1 MAASFETPFTYTATG
16 DLGCQRDTMLN
27 NELLLR
33 DQLGRPK
40 RRGYLSADGFTFGRP
55 NEKRDNSA
63 GDALRG
69 WSGTTSSL
77 PFHHQEKKAE
87 RDFMSLNRA
96 AVQAG
101 LVTAP
106 EHYEFRATHDVR
118 RRASGE
124 EKKRTRVRRIPP
136 TMVFGIST
144 RPSTPIFDLL
154 EHKYQDRWQQ
164 QRRQQEL
171 AKKQEDTKRRS
182 HTAPPL
188 RKQHSRAVYSTRASL
203 LKTYQ
208 NPVDPAPLW
217 QMPRFTR
224 NARPHLQTFRSAR
237 DRGEAFTHF
246 EHDGISREGNLGHG
260 VYETAKS

>member
-1 MAASFETPFTYTATG
+1 MAASFDTPYTYTATG
-16 DLGCQRDTMLN
+16 DLGIQRDTMLN

-55 NEKRDNSA
+55 NERRDNSA

-124 EKKRTRVRRIPP
+124 EKKRTRFRRIPP

-171 AKKQEDTKRRS
+171 AKKQEDTKKQRS
-182 HTAPPL
+182 G
-188 RKQHSRAVYSTRASL
+188 AVYSTRASL

-217 QMPRFTR
+217 QMPRFAR
-224 NARPHLQTFRSAR
+224 NAQPHLQTFRSAR
-237 DRGEAFTHF
+237 NRDEAIAHF
-246 EHDGISREGNLGHG
+246 EHDGISRKGTLGHG

>member
-1 MAASFETPFTYTATG
+1 MAASFDTPYTFTATG
-16 DLGCQRDTMLN
+16 DLGIQRDTMLN

-55 NEKRDNSA
+55 NERRDNSA

-171 AKKQEDTKRRS
+171 AKKQEDTKKQRS
-182 HTAPPL
+182 G
-188 RKQHSRAVYSTRASL
+188 AVYSTRASL

-217 QMPRFTR
+217 QMPRFAR
-224 NARPHLQTFRSAR
+224 NAQPHLQTFRSAR
-237 DRGEAFTHF
+237 NRDEAIAHF
-246 EHDGISREGNLGHG
+246 EHDGISRKGTLGHG